1 MTDFITRASL
11 ASYLQVAEDSFD
23 GSVAVRIVNGL
34 VGEIVGEMDPVPFR
48 VEAIAL
54 EVAARGVRNPQAYS
68 SVTVGI
74 DDYDKTVRREGAA
87 LTAPGFYL
95 TDEERAELLGFTGVP
110 VRRVGSIRLRVPDV
124 S

>member
-34 VGEIVGEMDPVPFR
+34 VGEIVGDITPVPSR

-87 LTAPGFYL
+87 LAAPGIYL
-95 TDEERAELLGFTGVP
+95 TDDERAELLSFTGV
-110 VRRVGSIRLRVPDV
+110 RRRRAGSIRLRVPDV